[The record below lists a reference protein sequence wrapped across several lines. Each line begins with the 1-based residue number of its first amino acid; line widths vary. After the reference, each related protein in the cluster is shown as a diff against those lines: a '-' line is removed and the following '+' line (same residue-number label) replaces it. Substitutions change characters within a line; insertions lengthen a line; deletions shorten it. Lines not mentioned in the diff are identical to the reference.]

1 MNDSKNL
8 IEKIYQNQCD
18 ILSIGKFAKSKFLY
32 EYEWKNVI
40 QEKENIINI
49 PTVNIN
55 LLY

>member
-1 MNDSKNL
+1 M
-8 IEKIYQNQCD
+8 IVKIYQNQCD